1 MWVEDKNCVI
11 FFIKTILSVPCT
23 TMSAK
28 GMSAMWKKMLAPIL
42 ITVLLVAWFAVWLIG
57 CALLPIPWFW
67 KGIGILVSAAWIGVS
82 VYVLVQ
88 RIKEIRSGEEN
99 DLSKY

>member
-1 MWVEDKNCVI
+1 
-11 FFIKTILSVPCT
+11 
-23 TMSAK
+23 
-28 GMSAMWKKMLAPIL
+28 MSAMWKKMLAPIL

-67 KGIGILVSAAWIGVS
+67 KASDVYKRQAWIGVS

>member
-1 MWVEDKNCVI
+1 
-11 FFIKTILSVPCT
+11 
-23 TMSAK
+23 
-28 GMSAMWKKMLAPIL
+28 MSAMWKKMLAPIL

-57 CALLPIPWFW
+57 CALLPIPWVW